1 MSLAR
6 GDGPCP
12 RTADRT
18 MAGLLDQVIANLFGL
33 FPRGSMLSYDFNMRA
48 LLALI
53 LVSLACGAVGSL
65 VVGNRMAFFSD
76 ALAHCAFA
84 GVGLGVLLALLS
96 GAKEEKQFSH
106 WVLPIMV
113 AFGFFIGLGIA
124 FVREKTSLA
133 SDTVI

>member
-48 LLALI
+48 LLAVI
-53 LVSLACGAVGSL
+53 LVSLVCGAVGSL

-84 GVGLGVLLALLS
+84 GIAVGLLVGLLVGS
-96 GAKEEKQFSH
+96 
-106 WVLPIMV
+106 V
-113 AFGFFIGLGIA
+113 AEVFQN
-124 FVREKTSLA
+124 
-133 SDTVI
+133 